1 MFFSKADAKMCR
13 SSLIAIV
20 CTFIGKEKT
29 GSFFILIY
37 EWFGMV
43 YNKWDQKYEVII
55 VKKRT
60 VKRETAE
67 KQIPEKETAET
78 EFKTTENGSHMPLS
92 EKESAEPKMC
102 VQTQSASDGA
112 GTTEK
117 TDKTDKSGIDGKS
130 AKHRAFVE
138 KLKLILVLG
147 LSFLKIGLFTFGG
160 GYAMI
165 ALIQK
170 EFVSKRKWIS
180 ETEFMD
186 VVAIA
191 ESTPGPLAINSA
203 TYIGYKI
210 GKTVGATISTLCVCI
225 PSFVIIYLISLF
237 FDAFLKFTVVQYA
250 FKGIQVCVVF
260 LIFTAGWKMLKQM
273 QKDLFNWVLFI
284 GTFLC
289 LVVFS
294 ITAIDF
300 SSIFYILICG
310 AAGLGVYLI
319 SLARKRERKRE
330 TAVSAQKQNDVE
342 QKNEQNAE
350 LSANI
355 KRNDKGQ
362 DYEQTGELK
371 ETQRGEE
378 KVPKERKR

>member
-1 MFFSKADAKMCR
+1 MGVFLARLMRRCAV
-13 SSLIAIV
+13 SSLIGTV
-20 CTFIGKEKT
+20 CSFIGKEKT

-55 VKKRT
+55 VKKCT
-60 VKRETAE
+60 VKKETAE
-67 KQIPEKETAET
+67 KEISEKETAET

-92 EKESAEPKMC
+92 EKESAEPNVC

-117 TDKTDKSGIDGKS
+117 TDKSGIDGKS
-130 AKHRAFVE
+130 AKHRVFVE

-210 GKTVGATISTLCVCI
+210 GKTAGATISTLCVCI

-355 KRNDKGQ
+355 KRDDKGQ

>member
-1 MFFSKADAKMCR
+1 MLHRLFLRHRCF
-13 SSLIAIV
+13 LL
-20 CTFIGKEKT
+20 GKEIT
-29 GSFFILIY
+29 DCLILIY
-37 EWFGMV
+37 EWFGKV
-43 YNKWDQKYEVII
+43 YNEWDQKNEVII
-55 VKKRT
+55 VKKCT
-60 VKRETAE
+60 VAKETVGKE
-67 KQIPEKETAET
+67 TPEKETAET
-78 EFKTTENGSHMPLS
+78 EFKTTENGNQTLLS
-92 EKESAEPKMC
+92 EGELAEPK
-102 VQTQSASDGA
+102 VSGQTQSGKDDAA
-112 GTTEK
+112 TAE
-117 TDKTDKSGIDGKS
+117 KTDKSGRGGKS
-130 AKHRAFVE
+130 AKQRALAE

-180 ETEFMD
+180 EAEFMD

-203 TYIGYKI
+203 TYIGYKV
-210 GKTVGATISTLCVCI
+210 GKAAGATISTLCVCI
-225 PSFVIIYLISLF
+225 PSFTIIYLISLF

-273 QKDLFNWVLFI
+273 QKDLFNWILFI
-284 GTFLC
+284 ATFLC

-294 ITAIDF
+294 VTAIDF

-319 SLARKRERKRE
+319 SLARKGDRKK
-330 TAVSAQKQNDVE
+330 TAVSEQKQNDVG
-342 QKNEQNAE
+342 QKNEQNTEQIAE
-350 LSANI
+350 R
-355 KRNDKGQ
+355 KEDDDGQ
-362 DYEQTGELK
+362 AYEQTGELK
-371 ETQRGEE
+371 ETQKGENN
-378 KVPKERKR
+378 VPKERKR

>member
-1 MFFSKADAKMCR
+1 MLHRLFLRHR
-13 SSLIAIV
+13 SSL
-20 CTFIGKEKT
+20 FGKEIT
-29 GSFFILIY
+29 DCLILIY
-37 EWFGMV
+37 EWFGKV
-43 YNKWDQKYEVII
+43 YNEWDQKYEVII
-55 VKKRT
+55 VKKCT
-60 VKRETAE
+60 VERETSE
-67 KQIPEKETAET
+67 KQIPEKETAKT
-78 EFKTTENGSHMPLS
+78 EFKTTENGNQTLLS
-92 EKESAEPKMC
+92 EGELAEPK
-102 VQTQSASDGA
+102 VSGQTQSEKDGT
-112 GTTEK
+112 GTAEK
-117 TDKTDKSGIDGKS
+117 TDETDKNGRVGKS
-130 AKHRAFVE
+130 AKQRALAE

-180 ETEFMD
+180 EAEFMD
-186 VVAIA
+186 VVAIS

-203 TYIGYKI
+203 TYIGYKV
-210 GKTVGATISTLCVCI
+210 GKAAGATISTLCVCI
-225 PSFVIIYLISLF
+225 PSFTIIYLISLF

-273 QKDLFNWVLFI
+273 QKDLFNWILFI
-284 GTFLC
+284 ATFLC

-294 ITAIDF
+294 VTAIDF

-319 SLARKRERKRE
+319 SLARKGDRKKE

-342 QKNEQNAE
+342 QKNEQNTEQIAE
-350 LSANI
+350 R
-355 KRNDKGQ
+355 KEDDDGQ
-362 DYEQTGELK
+362 VYEQTGELK
-371 ETQRGEE
+371 ETQKGE
-378 KVPKERKR
+378 KNVPKERKR